1 MNITRYFLKA
11 FFSIVFKGRR
21 NQHVHSRAKHRG
33 DFQQTRGG
41 DFTANLPFYII
52 LANAVKISVCT
63 IYPEIQTDFA
73 YLRIRIFSGDL
84 FLHPLKIKSHK

>member
-1 MNITRYFLKA
+1 MSAHEQSTGGI
-11 FFSIVFKGRR
+11 FSETG
-21 NQHVHSRAKHRG
+21 
-33 DFQQTRGG
+33 GG
-41 DFTANLPFYII
+41 DFVANLSFYII

-84 FLHPLKIKSHK
+84 FLHPLKMKSHK